1 MVRFRSLGR
10 TRLRVSEVSLGTVEL
25 GMEYGLQA
33 GGEPGVPAESDAR
46 VLLNRAIDSGVNFI
60 DTAALYGNSEEIIG
74 RALKGRRSEYA
85 LATKCVHRLE
95 EGLDYAESR
104 RSISASIDRS
114 LSRLQTDHID
124 LLQVHG
130 RDILELELRMIRDG
144 EVMEELDLARDAG
157 KVRFAGYSSYS
168 EEAALA
174 AIGEGRWDTLQIP
187 CNILDRRYLKRII
200 PEAYRRDVGVIVR
213 SALLKGALTEKSRFM
228 PERLK
233 PLVVHIDRLV
243 EIQSETR
250 YSLPELALRFVL
262 SIPDVSTIIVGAD
275 RIKYLDEAVSVSD
288 GKGLSAEIL
297 LELEDMALDDPYLL
311 NPGNWGIP

>member
-1 MVRFRSLGR
+1 MRYRNLGR

-25 GMEYGLQA
+25 GMEYGLKA

-46 VLLNRAIDSGVNFI
+46 ILLNRAIDSGVNFI

-74 RALKGRRSEYA
+74 RAVGSRRSEYV

-104 RSISASIDRS
+104 KSIAASIDQS

-130 RDILELELRMIRDG
+130 RDLLELELRMIRDG
-144 EVMEELDLARDAG
+144 EVMEELAGARDAG

-174 AIGEGRWDTLQIP
+174 AIEDGRWDTLQIP
-187 CNILDRRYLKRII
+187 CNILDRRYLERVI
-200 PEAYRRDVGVIVR
+200 PEARRRGVGVIVR

-228 PERLK
+228 PEKLK
-233 PLVVHIDRLV
+233 PLVAHIDRLV
-243 EIQSETR
+243 EIQSATR
-250 YSLPELALRFVL
+250 FSLPELALRFVL

-275 RIKYLDEAVSVSD
+275 KIAYLDEAVSVSD
-288 GKGLSAEIL
+288 GRGLSEETL
-297 LELEDMALDDPYLL
+297 LALEDMALDDPYLL